1 MHTAIRMPTA
11 REGKHLTRGRLI
23 TDPDELAASGVDL
36 DALAKSGAISGDWAR
51 AVKTTEAKAAA
62 DSALSEGGEAT
73 AEGGE
78 VAGVPATEVSAPAA
92 QAAAK
97 SKGGRPKKADS
108 RGATEPTA
116 KAAGDFAPSRA
127 AAEAG
132 AQEE

>member
-1 MHTAIRMPTA
+1 MDDTRKMHTAVRMPTV

-23 TDPDELAASGVDL
+23 TDPDELASSGADL
-36 DALAKSGAISGDWAR
+36 DALSKSGAISGDWAR
-51 AVKTTEAKAAA
+51 AVKTTEARAAA

-73 AEGGE
+73 IQGGE

-108 RGATEPTA
+108 RGA
-116 KAAGDFAPSRA
+116 AGSAPSRA
-127 AAEAG
+127 EDASG